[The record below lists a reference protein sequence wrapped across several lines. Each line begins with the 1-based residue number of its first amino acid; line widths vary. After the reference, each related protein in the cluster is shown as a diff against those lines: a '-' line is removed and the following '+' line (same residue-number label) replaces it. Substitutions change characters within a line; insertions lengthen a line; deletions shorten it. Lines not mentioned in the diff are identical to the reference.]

1 MNKTRNKPRRGEREL
16 GVIYRDLSGGS
27 RASQQ
32 VRAEFNRR
40 DPRKTRRAE
49 NKAARPCACAVAF
62 PPSAGQGP
70 PQRRGRGSRETSPP
84 AAPKWT
90 RRCPRAVPCSAAPW
104 ERRGVLDSNLSGTPR
119 PTAQEPGGPRL
130 AARAWRVRTARLTQT
145 GPSGA
150 PPKGRG
156 PNSSVAAFIHR
167 RFAQKK
173 LAEERTRRTPPPGR
187 YPRPAPAQ
195 RRRQAALRRGGG
207 GEAPGTQAQ
216 ASGPPTA
223 GPAAP
228 QRRRGRPSPG
238 LEQAAAAL
246 TPDA

>member
-167 RFAQKK
+167 RSLRSLHKRNLQKNEPEGRHHRG
-173 LAEERTRRTPPPGR
+173 ATRAPPQR
-187 YPRPAPAQ
+187 SDVARPRS
-195 RRRQAALRRGGG
+195 GGG
-207 GEAPGTQAQ
+207 GG
-216 ASGPPTA
+216 G
-223 GPAAP
+223 
-228 QRRRGRPSPG
+228 RRRGRKRRRADPHGRSRSS
-238 LEQAAAAL
+238 A
-246 TPDA
+246 DAEDDRDRAWHKPPRR

>member
-16 GVIYRDLSGGS
+16 GVIYRDLSGAS

-207 GEAPGTQAQ
+207 GEAPGTPAQ
-216 ASGPPTA
+216 ASGPPR
-223 GPAAP
+223 PVP
-228 QRRRGRPSPG
+228 QLRR
-238 LEQAAAAL
+238 
-246 TPDA
+246 DAEDDRHRAWNKPPRR

>member
-49 NKAARPCACAVAF
+49 NKAAGPVRARSPFHPPLGKARRSEGGEEAGRRPL
-62 PPSAGQGP
+62 PPPRSGHVGVRAPSPVPPRRGSVGVSLTATSQGP
-70 PQRRGRGSRETSPP
+70 LAPQRRSP
-84 AAPKWT
+84 AA
-90 RRCPRAVPCSAAPW
+90 
-104 ERRGVLDSNLSGTPR
+104 
-119 PTAQEPGGPRL
+119 PGGPR
-130 AARAWRVRTARLTQT
+130 RTARLTQT

-195 RRRQAALRRGGG
+195 RRRQAALRRGGDAG
-207 GEAPGTQAQ
+207 DASAGERT
-216 ASGPPTA
+216 PTA

-228 QRRRGRPSPG
+228 QRRRGRP
-238 LEQAAAAL
+238 
-246 TPDA
+246 